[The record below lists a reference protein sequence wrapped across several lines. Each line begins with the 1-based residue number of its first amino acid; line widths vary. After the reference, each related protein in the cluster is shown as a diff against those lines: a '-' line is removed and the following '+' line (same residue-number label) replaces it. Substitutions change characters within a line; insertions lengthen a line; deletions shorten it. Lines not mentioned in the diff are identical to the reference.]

1 MMDGKLNDIE
11 NLIDSIRVENASW
24 SFDGDVSEHFDAHVE
39 KSVPLYHQ
47 GHDLICQVS
56 DFFFN
61 DGSLCYEIGCST
73 AMLLNKMN
81 RHRKGKDVRF
91 VGVDKE
97 PEMAAKARK
106 LLKGEDNIRIIT
118 DDIMNVEFE
127 PADLII
133 SYYTMQF
140 IKPKY
145 RQELFNRIYK
155 ALNWGGGF
163 LLFEKVRAPDARFQD
178 MMTNLYI
185 DFKLAQGYN
194 EREIVSKSRSLK
206 GVLEPFSSQANM
218 DMLMRAGFEDRM
230 SIMKFVCFEGFLAI
244 K

>member
-1 MMDGKLNDIE
+1 MDGKLNDIE

-24 SFDGDVSEHFDAHVE
+24 SFDGEVSEYFDAHVE

-56 DFFFN
+56 DFFLN

-73 AMLLNKMN
+73 AMLLKKMN
-81 RHRKGKDVRF
+81 RHCQGKEIRF
-91 VGVDKE
+91 VGIDKE
-97 PEMAAKARK
+97 PKMTAKASE
-106 LLKGEDNIRIIT
+106 LLKGEGNIRIIT
-118 DDIMNVEFE
+118 EDIMNVEFE
-127 PADLII
+127 PADLIV

-140 IKPKY
+140 IKPKD

-185 DFKLAQGYN
+185 DYKLDQGYN
-194 EREIVSKSRSLK
+194 EKEIVSKSRSLK

-218 DMLMRAGFEDRM
+218 DMLNRAGFEDRM
-230 SIMKFVCFEGFLAI
+230 SIMKFICFEGFLAI